1 LDRQDLLTK
10 ETRLRQLAFI
20 ALLAVAVAA
29 PPPAAAKSD
38 KSRVVQNAL
47 VQSVRVEVSAGGKV
61 VSVASGVVVAAD
73 ESSSWILTNAH
84 VVVAA
89 ADGQAGKL
97 AVLVERPVAL
107 RLAARLA
114 ANGKVPEEDLALLVV
129 DKKLPVAPIAEE
141 TDVDVG
147 ADVVV
152 IGAPYGKKLSV
163 SSGIV
168 SQLEGDESVGQTAM
182 KTDAPIGYGA
192 SGGGVFDVPSG
203 KLVGL
208 VEGYRTARVA
218 FTGAKSEELGF
229 DIPMPGETFL
239 APPTKIRRF
248 LRKAGLGKLAGLD
261 LALPPALQHA
271 APPKATAQ
279 AKP

>member
-1 LDRQDLLTK
+1 MRTF
-10 ETRLRQLAFI
+10 AFI
-20 ALLAVAVAA
+20 GVLAVLAA
-29 PPPAAAKSD
+29 WAPGAGLAKSD
-38 KSRVVQNAL
+38 RSRVAQKAL

-61 VSVASGVVVAAD
+61 IAVASGVVVAAD
-73 ESSSWILTNAH
+73 ETSSWVLTNAH
-84 VVVAA
+84 VVAPAA
-89 ADGQAGKL
+89 QGQAGKL
-97 AVLVERPVAL
+97 AVLVERP
-107 RLAARLA
+107 RAARFSARLVA
-114 ANGKVPEEDLALLVV
+114 TGKVPEEDLALLAL
-129 DKKLPVAPIAEE
+129 DAKLPVAPIADE
-141 TDVDVG
+141 TEVDVG

-168 SQLEGDESVGQTAM
+168 SQLETDDSRGQTAM
-182 KTDAPIGYGA
+182 KTDAPVGYGA
-192 SGGGVFDVPSG
+192 SGGGVFDVPNG

-248 LRKAGLGKLAGLD
+248 LRKAGLAKLAGLE
-261 LALPPALQHA
+261 LELPAPLQKA
-271 APPKATAQ
+271 RPPKATAQ